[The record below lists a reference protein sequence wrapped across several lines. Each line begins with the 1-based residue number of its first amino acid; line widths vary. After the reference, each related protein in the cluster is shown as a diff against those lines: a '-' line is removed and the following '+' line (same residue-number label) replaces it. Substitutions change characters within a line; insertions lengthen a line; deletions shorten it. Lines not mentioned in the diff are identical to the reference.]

1 MKYYKIFFSFIGLLY
16 CQQSFED
23 YKNQQ
28 NQSFQSYKNSITKK
42 YKKFEAAER
51 EAFNKFKTDV
61 ELKWQNFKSSSNKVY
76 VSYDKD
82 LQSRASIDFDK
93 GDLSIGKLNDSV
105 EKFGIKTEPWTFLIN
120 TEGKIKNRYQGF
132 VESKELKT
140 DLESIIEY

>member
-1 MKYYKIFFSFIGLLY
+1 MCVTGTCSPQL
-16 CQQSFED
+16 E
-23 YKNQQ
+23 
-28 NQSFQSYKNSITKK
+28 
-42 YKKFEAAER
+42 
-51 EAFNKFKTDV
+51 
-61 ELKWQNFKSSSNKVY
+61 ELKKISNDYNDLIIIHIEIWKNFKEVM
-76 VSYDKD
+76 
-82 LQSRASIDFDK
+82 DK